1 MKHFVAWKGSKVGR
15 LLPLVALAALCGCG
29 RTAKITGKVTYQ
41 GRPVVY
47 GSVIFLSADKTVRSC
62 AIEPDG
68 SYSIEGVPTG
78 EVKVGVASPNP
89 SRGRSATRRRK
100 PIEAGRKETG
110 SQGPGVEG
118 WFPLPNVYE
127 LPGSPELTFVV
138 GSGHVSHDID
148 LK

>member
-1 MKHFVAWKGSKVGR
+1 VKHFIAGKNRKVGR
-15 LLPLVALAALCGCG
+15 LLLLVALAVLCGCG

-62 AIEPDG
+62 IIESDG

-78 EVKVGVASPNP
+78 EVKVSVASPNP
-89 SRGRSATRRRK
+89 SRGRSTTRRRM
-100 PIEAGRKETG
+100 PVEAGRKETG
-110 SQGPGVEG
+110 SQGPAVEG
-118 WFPLPNVYE
+118 WFPLPAAYE
-127 LPGSPELTFVV
+127 LPFVV

>member
-1 MKHFVAWKGSKVGR
+1 MKHSIAGKNRKVGR
-15 LLPLVALAALCGCG
+15 LVPLVALVVLCGCG

-68 SYSIEGVPTG
+68 SYTIEGVPTG
-78 EVKVGVASPNP
+78 EVKVGVASPDP

-100 PIEAGRKETG
+100 PVEAGRKETG
-110 SQGPGVEG
+110 SQGPAVEG
-118 WFPLPNVYE
+118 WFPLPAAYA

-138 GSGHVSHDID
+138 DSGHVSHDIN